1 MKSLVT
7 KIDTFEMDI
16 VSINVFDRP
25 VQSLIDSAGYKYVN
39 ENIKGSKILIHKP
52 GIRPVAIW
60 HPNRIISTEGAN
72 KAMKSMTTD
81 INGET
86 YKGRPGTIEDLVSFE
101 IEFFEDLK
109 GINLVALG
117 EKVFRKLTDSIECV
131 AYRYYSDTSK
141 HRLHLRELNG
151 EWESVF
157 CFLVVFEKLSES
169 E

>member
-7 KIDTFEMDI
+7 IVNTFEMDI

-39 ENIKGSKILIHKP
+39 ENIKCSKILIHKP

-72 KAMKSMTTD
+72 KAIKLMTTVID
-81 INGET
+81 GET
-86 YKGRPGTIEDLVSFE
+86 YKGRPGTIEDLVSYE
-101 IEFFEDLK
+101 IEFFEELT
-109 GINLVALG
+109 GINLVALS
-117 EKVFRKLTDSIECV
+117 EKVLRELSDSIECV
-131 AYRYYSDTSK
+131 AYRYYSDSSK
-141 HRLHLRELNG
+141 HRLHLRELKG
-151 EWESVF
+151 DWESVF
-157 CFLVVFEKLSES
+157 RFLVVFEKFSES